1 MDSAFLIF
9 FEVLYEEAAT
19 GDNLSKKV
27 LLKISQNS
35 QENTCVRVYCLL
47 IKLQV

>member
-1 MDSAFLIF
+1 MNAAFLIL

-27 LLKISQNS
+27 FLKILQNS
-35 QENTCVRVYCLL
+35 QKNTCAGVHCLL
-47 IKLQV
+47 TRLQA